1 MAAVGLPNRLLK
13 GRLMGAAALLR
24 LMPGLS
30 APVRRV
36 RALPVGRPGPVHRR
50 AFAHLGGRGLHPGD
64 ALAGESL
71 NRADRLAI
79 NGRDDRYRGAA
90 AAGATSS
97 ANSMHIVIGMMRY
110 VEIQNVTDFG
120 NIQTARGDVRCNQQ
134 LGLA

>member
-13 GRLMGAAALLR
+13 RRLIGEAADLR
-24 LMPGLS
+24 LMPRLW
-30 APVRRV
+30 AAVRRV
-36 RALPVGRPGPVHRR
+36 RGLPVGWPGPVHRR
-50 AFAHLGGRGLHPGD
+50 AFAHLGGWGLHPRD
-64 ALAGESL
+64 ALAGEAL
-71 NRADRLAI
+71 NRAGRLAI

-97 ANSMHIVIGMMRY
+97 ADSMHVVVGMMRY